1 MLLTAEREGH
11 VCISDIAL
19 RAGFSDISH
28 FNTLFRTRFGD
39 TPSGLRAQAEGRAR
53 DDKSAGSAPWR
64 SQRQKL
70 SGRRGKKAPVVGC
83 RGLVRFFALR

>member
-1 MLLTAEREGH
+1 MPTLVGFGAFAALPQEQ
-11 VCISDIAL
+11 ISKK
-19 RAGFSDISH
+19 ISRRI
-28 FNTLFRTRFGD
+28 LSGD
-39 TPSGLRAQAEGRAR
+39 QGMILA
-53 DDKSAGSAPWR
+53 